1 MIFQACLLASNN
13 YVVFDSCIECPQQF
27 YPILHLIPILE
38 GVVFSRNQSRITFDQ
53 LKLQLGNALSSIPT
67 LLLVYSL
74 SLEIQ
79 NALGLNQIS
88 SIIIRDL
95 DRFPLHTPST
105 YIPRVIHDLF
115 VTPSTPITILNPFA
129 ALMQY
134 FVSFDFSQIIDI

>member
-1 MIFQACLLASNN
+1 M
-13 YVVFDSCIECPQQF
+13 
-27 YPILHLIPILE
+27 
-38 GVVFSRNQSRITFDQ
+38 
-53 LKLQLGNALSSIPT
+53 KLQLGNALSSIPT

-105 YIPRVIHDLF
+105 YIPRVIHDFF

-134 FVSFDFSQIIDI
+134 FVSFDFS